1 MNYIASAVQSIDSA
15 LSATLASAS
24 SSSSPS
30 ALSAGAPSSVVSQ
43 RVASLVEAACLSQS
57 GLDLD
62 AALPHPSVRT
72 LPFIVQH
79 PFFFW
84 FCPHSPREVAFCLL
98 KYVNNRYDAITALNS
113 IGMVDQGH
121 SRNHNARYE
130 AIAKNALNLLD
141 MLVKNCGHPFH
152 LIIATKEFL
161 NELVKRFPERPGPG
175 NPIQFRILELI
186 QQWNAT
192 LCVSSRYREDLKNI
206 SDMYRLLAYKGYRFP
221 EMSHDSAAVLSAPVI
236 GHNLVKLKFLQT
248 LKSEEELEEED
259 RIAQGAKLQELLR
272 VGTPSALAQA
282 NELMK
287 ILSGYEQQGKPDYKQ
302 HVDNELDR
310 IEAKATE
317 LNNMFEQPNPSQK
330 SLDLLVGAT
339 KSAQNRIQSLI
350 SNGEQEDRIERLL
363 SINDYINMTLENYQK
378 FRSGQPLVTLI
389 APTRDPSS
397 VSPTKSTTS
406 TSPSVGAINLIDFDD
421 ATIPESSPFSS
432 VNFASSSKANALA
445 PQVAS
450 GLTDLKDLE
459 FFGPSNTA
467 NFGGMH
473 GFPSTVM
480 QPNLLGPSNVDQS
493 LAALQGLSIGSTGGR
508 IPQTT
513 LPVQN
518 AGSGNSLI
526 PNLSTNFG
534 TQFVPITPQPPS
546 VFGNSVSL
554 LNQSLDSSFGKGTLQ
569 ADKTAAFDF
578 NSPIGSSPTSV
589 VPFTSSGIVS
599 PPQNHAFN
607 PSGEI
612 QEVRIFNK
620 NGLQIKVKH
629 SVLSSNVWHG
639 EAVFINTT
647 PVEFSQLKF
656 QIAVP
661 KVMQLNLQP
670 ISGTVLA
677 PLNQAQ
683 IVQKMSIVNMSNEP
697 LKVRFKV
704 SYDVN
709 GALVEES
716 GEHTFGA

>member
-62 AALPHPSVRT
+62 AALRVCDLVSEK
-72 LPFIVQH
+72 QN
-79 PFFFW
+79 
-84 FCPHSPREVAFCLL
+84 SYPREVAFCLL

-113 IGMVDQGH
+113 IGVILHHKRFAALKSSQMVDQGH

-221 EMSHDSAAVLSAPVI
+221 EMSHDSAAVLSAP
-236 GHNLVKLKFLQT
+236 T

-259 RIAQGAKLQELLR
+259 RIAQGAVESNKLQELLR

-450 GLTDLKDLE
+450 GVTDLKDLE

-589 VPFTSSGIVS
+589 VPFTSSDK
-599 PPQNHAFN
+599 P
-607 PSGEI
+607 
-612 QEVRIFNK
+612 VRIFNK